1 MLLIGYV
8 EKHKEIC
15 EEKDCYFKTRRKSDL
30 DIKEIIRGLIQELDK
45 MFKKG
50 LQKFPRSSE
59 LRIFY
64 ALFLIERKHSK
75 LKALE

>member
-1 MLLIGYV
+1 
-8 EKHKEIC
+8 
-15 EEKDCYFKTRRKSDL
+15 
-30 DIKEIIRGLIQELDK
+30 